1 MASSIADTVLAG
13 AAQGE
18 EWPVGKLVRDR
29 IPEIIEADGRVPMR
43 RTLTEDEYGDALLAK
58 LQEEASE
65 LAGAAPADRL
75 EEAADVYEVL
85 LALVAHTGHSLE
97 DLTRAADRKRTERG
111 GFLGRVWLES
121 W

>member
-85 LALVAHTGHSLE
+85 LALLTQAGHSPD
-97 DLTRAADRKRTERG
+97 DLIRAADRKRAERG
-111 GFLGRVWLES
+111 GFTQRVWLES